1 MGYMSFDHL
10 ISDTLSLEVIDRFT
24 ALDDFSGHGDC
35 IISGGKEVNERPH
48 RLLSIELTL
57 HCI

>member
-1 MGYMSFDHL
+1 MSFDHL